1 VKVELAIV
9 NDALKRL
16 NRKRA
21 NAQVGDSCTGLS
33 AERSSLRGP
42 HGLLLVLRSQLLEN
56 LFPQLLG
63 LAEEFLILH
72 KKPVQL

>member
-1 VKVELAIV
+1 MKVELAIV

-16 NRKRA
+16 NRKR
-21 NAQVGDSCTGLS
+21 QCSGRGQLPRLS
-33 AERSSLRGP
+33 AERSSVRGP
-42 HGLLLVLRSQLLEN
+42 RGLLLVLRSQLLEN

-63 LAEEFLILH
+63 LTEEFLILH